1 MWALLMVAVS
11 TGMRRGEL
19 LALRWVD
26 QEILG
31 HSSISITMDLYSH
44 VLPSVQQEA
53 AGKVDSVLRDS
64 LRRDV
69 KDDVESSSKDEGK
82 R

>member
-1 MWALLMVAVS
+1 VWALLMVAVS

-64 LRRDV
+64 LRRAYL
-69 KDDVESSSKDEGK
+69 KHKTMRARKTS
-82 R
+82 